1 MDLLSPII
9 GETAARIVIL
19 VGVLLLLAALTMLL
33 VGVAFR
39 VFRGRGFGFRGS
51 RNRAPRLSVPD
62 IMPIDSK
69 RKLVLVRRDTVEHL
83 LLIGGA
89 TDLVI
94 EQSIQRPVQAV
105 ARGRM
110 AASAL
115 QPTQPIVA
123 QSEIPAAP
131 PSTPQAPGTGRLGI
145 PMPPPRTARPT
156 AAATLPPDA
165 ESVPPVDLAPIVPP
179 ARQVGIAMP
188 PRPMPLPEGGAAEA
202 VRSNGWSNGHY
213 GGVHLN
219 GETAT
224 EETFTAGAIPE
235 ASSSAAPDGK
245 DDQLERDFAA
255 VVPDVVEASM
265 ASRPADQPEAEAGTD
280 EDSERE
286 RAQRL
291 TSRETEM
298 AQLLN
303 EIFGKR

>member
-94 EQSIQRPVQAV
+94 EQAIQRPIQAV
-105 ARGRM
+105 ARGRI
-110 AASAL
+110 AAGAP
-115 QPTQPIVA
+115 QPAQPIVT
-123 QSEIPAAP
+123 QGEIPPAP
-131 PSTPQAPGTGRLGI
+131 LGNPQPPTTGRLGI
-145 PMPPPRTARPT
+145 PMPPPRGARPT
-156 AAATLPPDA
+156 ATAVSPAATDA
-165 ESVPPVDLAPIVPP
+165 PTPVDLAPIIAP

-188 PRPMPLPEGGAAEA
+188 PRPMPLREGGVIGAAAPTE
-202 VRSNGWSNGHY
+202 SSSQHNGGT
-213 GGVHLN
+213 HLN
-219 GETAT
+219 GGAEPQ
-224 EETFTAGAIPE
+224 ETFTAGAIPE
-235 ASSSAAPDGK
+235 ASVRAANGH
-245 DDQLERDFAA
+245 DDQMERDLASVVAEA
-255 VVPDVVEASM
+255 VEEPPP
-265 ASRPADQPEAEAGTD
+265 PAPPSDAPEAEPSA
-280 EDSERE
+280 EDTERE

-291 TSRETEM
+291 TSRESEM
-298 AQLLN
+298 AHLLN